1 MDRDSIGG
9 NFPTLGVMIF
19 VVVLVLHRG
28 QGVQGIVLAAIGR
41 RLA

>member
-19 VVVLVLHRG
+19 VVVLVLPEEE
-28 QGVQGIVLAAIGR
+28 VSVL
-41 RLA
+41 